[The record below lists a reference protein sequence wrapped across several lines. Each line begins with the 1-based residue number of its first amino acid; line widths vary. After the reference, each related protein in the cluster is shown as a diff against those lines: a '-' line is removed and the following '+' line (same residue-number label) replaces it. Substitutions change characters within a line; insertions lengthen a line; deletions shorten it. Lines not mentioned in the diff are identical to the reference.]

1 MATLRERSESAVL
14 IDETALD
21 KECIRLPSDYLKF
34 AHLSAEAKRDVNEA
48 EAALSVIKADL
59 SKKIRS
65 KPDRY
70 GIDKVTETAITFE
83 ILLQDDYKEAEEA
96 VNTARHRYEMAQ
108 AVVWAMEHKK
118 RALSL
123 LVDLHGAGYFSSPK
137 LTRAGKEVV
146 EEMVKTRVRRGN
158 RED

>member
-14 IDETALD
+14 IDEHALD

-48 EAALSVIKADL
+48 ENELAVVKADL
-59 SKKIRS
+59 QKKIRS

-70 GIDKVTETAITFE
+70 GIDKITETAITSE
-83 ILLQDDYKEAEEA
+83 ILLQQEYKDAEENLSVA
-96 VNTARHRYEMAQ
+96 KYRYEMAQ

-118 RALSL
+118 RSLTL
-123 LVDLHGAGYFSSPK
+123 LVDLHGAGYFSSPNLSK
-137 LTRAGKEVV
+137 AGKEVV
-146 EEMVKTRVRRGN
+146 EEMTKSRVRRRN
-158 RED
+158 SED